1 MLSNLENIFYI
12 CSKQIKIL
20 VMSETAM
27 WAVGIVL
34 ALLLSV
40 IGVLIKFSFNVLS
53 TSFTELKEGVGQLSH
68 DLLLK
73 IDKITESL
81 QSTNQEFIKILSRN
95 DVQSQFIDG
104 HTDEIERLKEKIA
117 EMQINCALNKHKK
130 VVKKPI
136 KKS

>member
-1 MLSNLENIFYI
+1 MLSELENIFYI
-12 CSKQIKIL
+12 CSKQIKDL
-20 VMSETAM
+20 VMSEVAM

-34 ALLLSV
+34 ALLISV
-40 IGVLIKFSFNVLS
+40 IGVLVKFSFNVLS

-117 EMQINCALNKHKK
+117 EMQINCALNKHKPIIRK
-130 VVKKPI
+130 TVKKP
-136 KKS
+136 

>member
-1 MLSNLENIFYI
+1 
-12 CSKQIKIL
+12 
-20 VMSETAM
+20 MSEVAM

-117 EMQINCALNKHKK
+117 EIQINCALNKHKK
-130 VVKKPI
+130 IVKKPVT
-136 KKS
+136 KS